1 MRPKDAK
8 REWDGD
14 KPFFHLIY
22 NAEASHYHSWQEPNP
37 PLHAHASRTRTRIR
51 TRTPWRAGVAILR
64 AVQWSIGYP

>member
-22 NAEASHYHSWQEPNP
+22 NAEASHYHSWQEPN
-37 PLHAHASRTRTRIR
+37 LATAHA
-51 TRTPWRAGVAILR
+51 RAR
-64 AVQWSIGYP
+64 ARARRGELVSLSCAQCSGRSGYP